1 MSRGNRKENK
11 VRAKGFILAAA
22 GALFALIFM
31 LSGCASIVSG
41 AQQSISVSSDPSE
54 ASVKIYDS
62 TGGVVY
68 DSHTPATVSLKKG
81 QGYFQGASYRVMI
94 EKQGY
99 KPKEVLIRSDL
110 QVGWYVVGNFFIGGL
125 IGWLIVDPMTGAMWT
140 LSPETVNASLPRDV
154 AAAPGS
160 AEIRV
165 VLLQD
170 IPAGLI
176 PELRPVTGPRS

>member
-1 MSRGNRKENK
+1 
-11 VRAKGFILAAA
+11 VRTKGFILLA
-22 GALFALIFM
+22 GGAMVALIYM
-31 LSGCASIVSG
+31 LSGCASIASG
-41 AQQSISVSSDPSE
+41 SQQSINVSSDPSE
-54 ASVKIYDS
+54 AGVKIYDS

-68 DSHTPATVSLKKG
+68 DSHTPATVSLRKG
-81 QGYFQGASYRVMI
+81 QGYFQGATYRVVI
-94 EKQGY
+94 EKQGF

-125 IGWLIVDPMTGAMWT
+125 IGWLIVDPLTGAMWT
-140 LSPETVNASLPRDV
+140 LSPESVNANLPRDA

-165 VLLQD
+165 VLLED

-176 PELRPVTGPRS
+176 PELRPVNGPRS